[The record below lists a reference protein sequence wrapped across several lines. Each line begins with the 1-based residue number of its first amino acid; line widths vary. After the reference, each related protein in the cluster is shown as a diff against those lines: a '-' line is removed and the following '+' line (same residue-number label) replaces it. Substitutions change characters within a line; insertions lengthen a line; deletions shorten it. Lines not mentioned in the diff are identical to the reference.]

1 MRSSILSLVLTVTVT
16 AALVPALRANS
27 DGNISYIPYAEAKPI
42 LEALNQVLP
51 PQLRSAPAESMPT
64 LWAKWVASRDAEIR
78 ARLAQGDEDS
88 LINLLLFGTSF
99 TRNPRMTLTV
109 LAQVVGK
116 PWQTAPASFPE
127 TAAFV
132 KAISARADDLLRA
145 MASSRGNERL
155 LFALRLIES
164 KGYDLKTPASRQRI
178 KNYLLSNLG
187 RMLKEQAGY
196 GKILDSARLM
206 GDPSAEFAE
215 KSKLYS
221 TRGLSSDTSLLPN
234 FAIERA
240 LLSLKAKGLITPGSV
255 RRIGIIGPGL
265 DFTDKE
271 DGYDFYPQ
279 QTIQP
284 FAIIDSLF
292 RLGLANASDLRVATF
307 DLSPRVN
314 DHLRRARLRARSG
327 VGYTIQLPRDARRLW
342 TADATD
348 YWSRFGETIGVTV
361 APVPVP
367 AGLGDLKVRA
377 VRVRPAIV
385 SLITPE
391 DANIVL
397 QRPELP
403 AGQGFDLL
411 IATNI
416 LVYYDVFEQSLA
428 LANVERM
435 LRPGGFL
442 LSNNAV
448 LELPS
453 SSMHSVGY
461 ETVVYSDR
469 PNDGDHIVWYQ
480 RAPLPARAG
489 LSGDADPWYYAAGS
503 VTPIRSFSFS
513 LAQTRR

>member
-1 MRSSILSLVLTVTVT
+1 MRCSTPLFVLAVTVI
-16 AALVPALRANS
+16 AVLVPSLRAYS
-27 DGNISYIPYAEAKPI
+27 DGNISYIPYIEAKPI
-42 LEALNQVLP
+42 LEALSEVLP
-51 PQLRSAPAESMPT
+51 AQLRSPTTESMPT
-64 LWAKWVASRDAEIR
+64 LWPKWVASRDAEIR

-88 LINLLLFGTSF
+88 LINFLLFGTSF
-99 TRNPRMTLTV
+99 TRSPRITLNV

-116 PWQTAPASFPE
+116 PWQTAPTFSPE

-145 MASSRGNERL
+145 MASPRGNERL
-155 LFALRLIES
+155 LFALQLMES
-164 KGYDLKTPASRQRI
+164 KGYNVKSPASRQQI
-178 KNYLLSNLG
+178 KGYLVSNLA
-187 RMLKEQAGY
+187 RMLNEQAGY
-196 GKILDSARLM
+196 ARILDSARLM

-240 LLSLKAKGLITPGSV
+240 LASLKSKGLTAPGSV
-255 RRIGIIGPGL
+255 RRVGIIGPGL

-284 FAIIDSLF
+284 FAIIDSLL
-292 RLGLANASDLRVATF
+292 RLGLASASDLRIVTF

-314 DHLRRARLRARSG
+314 DHLRRARARARQG
-327 VGYTIQLPRDARRLW
+327 GGYTIQLPRDAHKLW
-342 TADATD
+342 TGEAID
-348 YWSRFGETIGVTV
+348 YWSRFGETIGAAVS
-361 APVPVP
+361 PVPVP

-377 VRVRPAIV
+377 VRVRPAVV

-391 DANIVL
+391 DINIVL

-416 LVYYDVFEQSLA
+416 LVYYDLFEQCLA
-428 LANVERM
+428 LANIERM

-489 LSGDADPWYYAAGS
+489 LLGDSGPWYYATGLRN
-503 VTPIRSFSFS
+503 PIRSFPFS